1 MKILVVDDDQNIR
14 RLLNFNLS
22 AAGHEVIVANNGK
35 EGVEKAIKEKP
46 DLILLDIMMPVMN
59 GYEACKTLKEQ
70 DITKDIPVFM
80 LSAKSQMMDLDDA
93 FNVGADDY
101 ITKPFDIEKLDY
113 SINYKL
119 KTYNERKKTQN
130 R

>member
-22 AAGHEVIVANNGK
+22 AAGHQVIVATNGK

-70 DITKDIPVFM
+70 DTTKDIPVFM

-119 KTYNERKKTQN
+119 KTYNERKKAQN